1 MMETTQSTG
10 DDALF
15 AQILIDLLGGTS
27 KVAYLCDVKP
37 PSISGWKQNGIPKAR
52 RMYIR
57 AVRPAEY
64 GQAERE
70 VLRDKVKDLEQSLD
84 ETNTPHN
91 RDDVAG
97 LSAAAH

>member
-1 MMETTQSTG
+1 
-10 DDALF
+10 
-15 AQILIDLLGGTS
+15 
-27 KVAYLCDVKP
+27 
-37 PSISGWKQNGIPKAR
+37 
-52 RMYIR
+52 MYIR